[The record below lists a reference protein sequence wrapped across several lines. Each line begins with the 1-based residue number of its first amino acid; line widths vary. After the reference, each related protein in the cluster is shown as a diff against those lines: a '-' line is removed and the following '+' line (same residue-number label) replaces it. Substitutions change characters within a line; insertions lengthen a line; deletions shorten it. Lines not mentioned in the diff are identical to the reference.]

1 MGITSVIIIAVVT
14 LVSFNIYRRMHK
26 KPKTEQGLKINAS
39 KNYKNGVF
47 ENSVKTDMTR
57 PPLKVLLKMMDK
69 KSGLRPE
76 KPLQTLAID
85 GSLFENSNNETF
97 TITWLG
103 HSSFL
108 IRAGKTNILIDPV
121 LSKRASLSQHVG
133 PKQFDYTHFTN
144 LNELPEI
151 DLVLISHNHYD
162 HLDYHLIKALKNRV
176 KMFYV
181 PLGVDLNLQN
191 WGIDSLKIQSFDW
204 WDKNEFDD
212 VKVTATPARH
222 FTGRGLSDRFK
233 TLWCGWAIKWGGKSL
248 FFSGDSGYFDGF
260 KTIGEKLG
268 PFTLSLI
275 ECGQYSPY
283 WPHVHMSPEESVQ
296 AAIDVKSQKAMPMHW
311 GKFNLSIHA
320 WNEPPTRFL
329 TAADL
334 KKLQTVIPQIGKTF
348 SINESPLENWW
359 R

>member
-1 MGITSVIIIAVVT
+1 MGITSVIIIAIVT
-14 LVSFNIYRRMHK
+14 LVAFNIYRRIDK
-26 KPKTEQGLKINAS
+26 KPKTEQELKLSAS
-39 KNYKNGVF
+39 ENYKNGVF
-47 ENSVKTDMTR
+47 VNPVNTNMQR

-69 KSGLRPE
+69 KSGLRPPKSIE
-76 KPLQTLAID
+76 TFAID
-85 GSLFENSNNETF
+85 GSLFKDNNNTF
-97 TITWLG
+97 AITWLG

-108 IRAGKTNILIDPV
+108 IRAGKINILIDPV
-121 LSKRASLSQHVG
+121 LSKRASLSQHIG
-133 PKQFDYTHFTN
+133 PKQFDYTHFTGFD
-144 LNELPEI
+144 ELPEI

-162 HLDYHLIKALKNRV
+162 HLDYGLIKALRNQV

-181 PLGVDLNLQN
+181 PLGVDSNLEN
-191 WGIDSLKIQSFDW
+191 WGVNPLKIQSFDW
-204 WDKNEFDD
+204 WDKNEYEGI
-212 VKVTATPARH
+212 KITATPARH

-233 TLWCGWAIKWGGKSL
+233 TLWCGWVIKWEEKSL
-248 FFSGDSGYFDGF
+248 FFSGDSGYFDEF
-260 KTIGEKLG
+260 KDIGEKLG

-296 AAIDVKSQKAMPMHW
+296 AAIDVKSQKAMPIHW

-329 TAADL
+329 KAAEL